1 MLTEQ
6 NFERAAAQL
15 KVPVKRVKAVTT
27 VESPKGGFD
36 STGQPW
42 ILFEAHKFSKHTNGI
57 YDQQYPDIIRRTWVP
72 GLNSKGPNAD
82 VRNAGEHKRLQQAVA
97 LNRNAALMSASW
109 GGFQILGENYR
120 LCGFDTVQDFVNAM
134 YAGEEGQLDAFVEF
148 VARQPH
154 LLRPMQ
160 NGDAA
165 GFAKG
170 YNGPAYATNKYDRKL
185 LDAGF

>member
-1 MLTEQ
+1 ML
-6 NFERAAAQL
+6 NDKDFERAAAQL
-15 KVPVKRVKAVTT
+15 KVPPTRVRAVTI

-42 ILFEAHKFSKHTNGI
+42 ILFEAHKFSKHTGGV
-57 YDQQYPDIIRRTWVP
+57 YDVTYPEISQPRWVP
-72 GLNSKGPNAD
+72 GLYSKGPNAD
-82 VRNAGEHKRLQQAVA
+82 ARNAGEHKRLQQAAA

-120 LCGFDTVQDFVNAM
+120 LCGFDSVQDFVNAM
-134 YAGEEGQLDAFVEF
+134 YAGEPGQLDAFVEF

-160 NGDAA
+160 SGDAA

-185 LDAGF
+185 KDAGF

>member
-1 MLTEQ
+1 MLTDKD
-6 NFERAAAQL
+6 FDKAAAQL
-15 KVPVKRVKAVTT
+15 KVPVQRVKAVTK
-27 VESPKGGFD
+27 VESPNGGFD

-42 ILFEAHKFSKHTNGI
+42 ILFEAHKFSKHTGGI
-57 YDQQYPDIIRRTWVP
+57 YDSQYPDISRRSWVP
-72 GLNSKGPNAD
+72 GLYTKGATAD
-82 VRNAGEHKRLQQAVA
+82 IRNAGEHKRLQKAVS

-109 GGFQILGENYR
+109 GGFQLMGENYK
-120 LCGFDTVQDFVNAM
+120 LCGFDDIQGFVNAM

-160 NGDAA
+160 SGDAA

-185 LDAGF
+185 KDAGF